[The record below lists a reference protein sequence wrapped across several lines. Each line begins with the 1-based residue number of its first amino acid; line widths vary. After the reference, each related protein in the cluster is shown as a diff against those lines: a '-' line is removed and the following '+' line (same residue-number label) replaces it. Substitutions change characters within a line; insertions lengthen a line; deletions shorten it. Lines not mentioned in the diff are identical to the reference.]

1 MRTRRWQKAAQWG
14 RTSVNC
20 GHCTQSCHVGGSVQE
35 LSTVVSSSSIV
46 DPRVPVILRILNRP
60 GVRQRDEADGGAPPP
75 AAPTDVMAGRARLR
89 AARELG
95 RKAEEFLRLFHG
107 EEPTAGDLESRLAA
121 VRVEI
126 ADTGTYAHTPEELAF
141 GARVAWRNSNRCIGR
156 LYWRSLRVRDLRHIT
171 DAEEIAE
178 ECAEHL
184 RIATNGG
191 RIRPL
196 ISVFAPDAAER
207 RGPRIRNEQLIR
219 YAGYRAADGTVTGDP
234 RNAGLTELA
243 TRLGW
248 RGGPRTAFDV
258 LPLVIEGLHD
268 KPRLF
273 ELPQDAV
280 LHVPLDHPEQPWSTQ
295 WGLRWHAV
303 PAISDM
309 CLEIGGVCYGAAPF
323 NGWYMGTEIGARN
336 LADTDRYNLLPRVA
350 ERLGIDTRSVR
361 SLWKDRA
368 LVELNRAVLHSFDR
382 AGVTLADHHTEAE
395 RFLQHME
402 RERRKGREVHADWAW
417 IVPPMSG
424 ATTGVFHRTY
434 DATVRSP
441 GFVRHAQETDRATAD
456 EADGARCPRIT

>member
-1 MRTRRWQKAAQWG
+1 
-14 RTSVNC
+14 
-20 GHCTQSCHVGGSVQE
+20 
-35 LSTVVSSSSIV
+35 
-46 DPRVPVILRILNRP
+46 
-60 GVRQRDEADGGAPPP
+60 
-75 AAPTDVMAGRARLR
+75 MAGRAKLR

-95 RKAEEFLRLFHG
+95 RKAEEFLRLYHG
-107 EEPTAGDLESRLAA
+107 EEPAAGDLDSRLTA
-121 VRVEI
+121 VRAEI
-126 ADTGTYAHTPEELAF
+126 GDTGTYQHTSAELAF

-156 LYWRSLRVRDLRHIT
+156 LYWRSLQVRDLRHVT
-171 DAEEIAE
+171 EAEEIAE
-178 ECAEHL
+178 ECATHL

-196 ISVFAPDAAER
+196 ISVFAPDAPER

-234 RNAGLTELA
+234 RTADITGLA
-243 TRLGW
+243 ARLGW
-248 RGGPRTAFDV
+248 SGGPRTAFDV
-258 LPLVIEGLHD
+258 LPLIVEGVDD

-273 ELPQDAV
+273 DLPSDAV
-280 LHVPLDHPEQPWSTQ
+280 LHVPLDHPERPWSAQ

-303 PAISDM
+303 PAVSDM

-336 LADTDRYNLLPRVA
+336 LADVDRYDLLPRVA
-350 ERLGIDTRSVR
+350 DSLGIDTGSVR

-395 RFLQHME
+395 RFLQHLD
-402 RERRKGREVHADWAW
+402 RERRKGREVQADWAW

-424 ATTGVFHRTY
+424 ATTPVFHRTY
-434 DATVRSP
+434 DDRVLSP
-441 GFVRHAQETDRATAD
+441 GFVRHPREA
-456 EADGARCPRIT
+456 ADGASYA

>member
-1 MRTRRWQKAAQWG
+1 M
-14 RTSVNC
+14 
-20 GHCTQSCHVGGSVQE
+20 
-35 LSTVVSSSSIV
+35 
-46 DPRVPVILRILNRP
+46 ILRILNRP
-60 GVRQRDEADGGAPPP
+60 GVRQRGEARPDSAPPTVRTLP
-75 AAPTDVMAGRARLR
+75 AEAAAGRAGDL
-89 AARELG
+89 ATDELLG
-95 RKAEEFLRLFHG
+95 AAEEFLRLFHG
-107 EEPTAGDLESRLAA
+107 EEPTAGDLGSRLTT
-121 VRVEI
+121 VRAEI
-126 ADTGTYAHTPEELAF
+126 GDTGTYQHSAAELAF

-156 LYWRSLRVRDLRHIT
+156 LYWRSLQVRDLRHVT

-178 ECAEHL
+178 ECARHL

-196 ISVFAPDAAER
+196 ISVFAPDTPER

-234 RNAGLTELA
+234 RNAELTDLA
-243 TRLGW
+243 ARLG
-248 RGGPRTAFDV
+248 RPGGPRTAFDV
-258 LPLVIEGLHD
+258 LPLIIEGVHD

-273 ELPQDAV
+273 ELPPDAV
-280 LHVPLDHPEQPWSTQ
+280 LQVPLDHPEHPWSTQ

-303 PAISDM
+303 PAVSDM

-336 LADTDRYNLLPRVA
+336 LADVDRYNLLPRVA
-350 ERLGIDTRSVR
+350 DRLGLDTGSVR

-395 RFLQHME
+395 RFLHHLDQE
-402 RERRKGREVHADWAW
+402 QRKGREVHADWAW

-424 ATTGVFHRTY
+424 ATTPVFHRTY
-434 DATVRSP
+434 DATVRTP
-441 GFVRHAQETDRATAD
+441 GFVRHTAD
-456 EADGARCPRIT
+456 AADTAADAAAADRP